1 MNYTNQSNIMDEQY
15 LDMIKK
21 LSSEMA
27 RLRLS
32 EEDLETLKQIADKL

>member
-1 MNYTNQSNIMDEQY
+1 MSYSNQSNIMDEPY

-32 EEDLETLKQIADKL
+32 EEDLDTLKQIANKL

>member
-1 MNYTNQSNIMDEQY
+1 MSYSNQNNIMDEQY

-21 LSSEMA
+21 LSSKMA

-32 EEDLETLKQIADKL
+32 EEDLATLKQIADKL

>member
-1 MNYTNQSNIMDEQY
+1 MSYANRSNILDEQY

-32 EEDLETLKQIADKL
+32 EEDLDTLKQIANKL

>member
-1 MNYTNQSNIMDEQY
+1 MSYANQSNIMDEQY

-32 EEDLETLKQIADKL
+32 EEDLSTLKQIADKL

>member
-1 MNYTNQSNIMDEQY
+1 MSYSNQNNIMDEQY

-21 LSSEMA
+21 LSSTMA

-32 EEDLETLKQIADKL
+32 EEDLATLKQIADRL

>member
-1 MNYTNQSNIMDEQY
+1 MSYSNQSNIMDEQY

-32 EEDLETLKQIADKL
+32 EEDLATLKQIANKL